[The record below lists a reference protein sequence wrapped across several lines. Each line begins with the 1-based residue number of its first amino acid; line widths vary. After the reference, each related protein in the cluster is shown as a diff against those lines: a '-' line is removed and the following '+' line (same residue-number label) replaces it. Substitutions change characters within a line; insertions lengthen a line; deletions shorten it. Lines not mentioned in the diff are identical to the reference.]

1 MRSNQSERD
10 YDRAIAEYDAALR
23 LFLDDF
29 PSLYRHG
36 LAKHRK
42 GDAAGGHAD
51 IAAAKAISAD
61 VTESFAFLRVTDR
74 RVEDCVS

>member
-1 MRSNQSERD
+1 VRSNQSERD

-23 LFLDDF
+23 LFPDDF

-42 GDAAGGHAD
+42 GDAG
-51 IAAAKAISAD
+51 
-61 VTESFAFLRVTDR
+61 RVYQH
-74 RVEDCVS
+74 

>member
-10 YDRAIAEYDAALR
+10 YNRAIAEYDAALR
-23 LFLDDF
+23 LFPNDF

-42 GDAAGGHAD
+42 SDAARVYQHYGHD
-51 IAAAKAISAD
+51 R
-61 VTESFAFLRVTDR
+61 TEQK
-74 RVEDCVS
+74 CHCCWH